1 MEHVVT
7 FIREL
12 LIQLQIVLC
21 YSYIYNMILIM
32 QF

>member
-1 MEHVVT
+1 MERVVT

-12 LIQLQIVLC
+12 LMQFQIVLC
-21 YSYIYNMILIM
+21 YGYIYNMILIM

>member
-7 FIREL
+7 FISEL
-12 LIQLQIVLC
+12 LKQLQIVLC
-21 YSYIYNMILIM
+21 YSYIYNMILIL